1 MRGAQ
6 PLAVL
11 GDVGFLPLVLAR
23 LFIGPTDYEFLKNKG
38 LGLVRLGSSALCTF
52 RAHSSALVI
61 ILSALA
67 FHGGSCIIRKNASLA
82 FYRLFFNLRENKK
95 TPGINSCP

>member
-1 MRGAQ
+1 M
-6 PLAVL
+6 
-11 GDVGFLPLVLAR
+11 GDVGFHPLVLAG
-23 LFIGPTDYEFLKNKG
+23 LFIGPTDYEFLKSKG

-52 RAHSSALVI
+52 RAHSLALVM

-67 FHGGSCIIRKNASLA
+67 FHVPPVSSRKIQASH
-82 FYRLFFNLRENKK
+82 FTVSSSTLRENTK